1 MENIDIT
8 LERTSLA
15 NWRAP
20 MRPEGPNSNL
30 ANINTASDSGYG
42 SDYQT
47 VASYIREVG
56 AYKLLSRD
64 DEVRIAK
71 RIEAGEHIILHALLQ
86 TPRAAEHILYL
97 GRQIETGA
105 LSARKILRSVKIG
118 EDVPGESDVEHN
130 FLKAVKRI
138 KRLHD
143 ANQVLRDRLA
153 ADDRTSGKRRR
164 MYKATIRQAK
174 RMADLLREWRL
185 NYEIIECMV
194 NNIRSQAD
202 RMDSLISSVHQLAGL
217 VNASAE
223 EVTAHLV
230 NQRRFMQWTKLR
242 SSLTTSER
250 ASLYQELKNAVQS
263 IKQMEVKLGM
273 NAGRFMRIR
282 ERVEFGCRVAQTAKN
297 EFVTANL
304 RLVFNI
310 ARRYSSGKMQLLDC
324 IQEGNLG
331 LIKAVE
337 KFDYRFGFKFSTYA
351 TWWIKQAIFRA
362 IDNHSRL
369 IRIPVH
375 MNENLKKIKRTSKN
389 LTTEECPARHTDE
402 IAAEL
407 NISRENVDSMLKFDE
422 EPLSLN
428 APLSDHGGSELGY
441 FISDGEPGGPLDC
454 AINHDAA
461 EKIRKALATLSPREE
476 RVLRL
481 RFGIGEPSDHTLD
494 EISRDFA
501 LTRERI
507 RQIEAR
513 ALQKLRHPTQLR
525 QLACFIEN

>member
-8 LERTSLA
+8 LERTSHA
-15 NWRAP
+15 NRREP
-20 MRPEGPNSNL
+20 MRREGSHSNP
-30 ANINTASDSGYG
+30 ANNNTDSDSFYG

-56 AYKLLSRD
+56 AYKLLSRE
-64 DEVRIAK
+64 DEICIAK
-71 RIEAGEHIILHALLQ
+71 RIEAGEHIIMHALLQ
-86 TPRAAEHILYL
+86 TPHAAEHILHL

-118 EDVPGESDVEHN
+118 EDVPDESDVEHN
-130 FLKAVKRI
+130 FLETVKHI
-138 KRLHD
+138 KRLHG
-143 ANQVLRDRLA
+143 ANQSLRDRLA
-153 ADDRTSGKRRR
+153 ADDWTSEKRRR
-164 MYKATIRQAK
+164 LYKATIRQAK
-174 RMADLLREWRL
+174 RMADLLGEWRI
-185 NYEIIECMV
+185 NSEIIECMV
-194 NNIRSQAD
+194 NEIRGQAD

-223 EVTAHLV
+223 EVTAPLA
-230 NQRRFMQWTKLR
+230 NQSRFLQWTR
-242 SSLTTSER
+242 SRSTLTTSER
-250 ASLYQELKNAVQS
+250 VSIYQELKKAVQS
-263 IKQMEVKLGM
+263 IKQMEIKLGM
-273 NAGRFMRIR
+273 NAGRFLRIR
-282 ERVEFGCRVAQTAKN
+282 ERVEFGCRAAQKAKN

-389 LTTEECPARHTDE
+389 LVTEDCSARHTDE

-441 FISDGEPGGPLDC
+441 FLSDGESGAPLNA

-481 RFGIGEPSDHTLD
+481 RFGIGEASDHTLD

-513 ALQKLRHPTQLR
+513 ALQKLRHPTQIR

>member
-1 MENIDIT
+1 MENIEIASEGAGLT
-8 LERTSLA
+8 KGRGPVH
-15 NWRAP
+15 RAGSISNSP
-20 MRPEGPNSNL
+20 NISSGPE
-30 ANINTASDSGYG
+30 SGYG

-56 AYKLLSRD
+56 AYKLLKRD

-71 RIEAGEHIILHALLQ
+71 WIEAGECITVQSLLQ
-86 TPRAAEHILYL
+86 TPRAAEYILRL
-97 GRQIETGA
+97 GRQVETGV
-105 LSARKILRSVKIG
+105 LSAKKILRSMKIG
-118 EDVPGESDVEHN
+118 DDVAGEGDVEHT
-130 FLKAVKRI
+130 FLKTVRRI
-138 KRLHD
+138 KRLHN
-143 ANQVLRDRLA
+143 ANQILRDRLA
-153 ADDRTSGKRRR
+153 TGSLSAKSRRR
-164 MYKATIRQAK
+164 TYKATIRQSK
-174 RMADLLREWRL
+174 RMADLLNEWRI
-185 NYEIIECMV
+185 NSEIIEHMV
-194 NNIRSQAD
+194 KDFRRQAD
-202 RMDSLISSVHQLAGL
+202 RMDALLASVHRLAGL

-223 EVTAHLV
+223 EAAAQLAS
-230 NQRRFMQWTKLR
+230 QRRFRQWVRLR
-242 SSLTTSER
+242 SSLPIS
-250 ASLYQELKNAVQS
+250 AQVSIYQELKNAVQS
-263 IKQMEVKLGM
+263 INQMELKLGLK
-273 NAGRFMRIR
+273 AQRLLRIR
-282 ERVEFGCRVAQTAKN
+282 ERIDFGCRAAQAAKN

-310 ARRYSSGKMQLLDC
+310 ARRYASGKMQLLDC

-331 LIKAVE
+331 LIKAVD

-375 MNENLKKIKRTSKN
+375 MNESLKKIKRTSKN
-389 LTTEECPARHTDE
+389 LITEEFPARHSEE

-428 APLSDHGGSELGY
+428 APLNEPGGRELGCL
-441 FISDGEPGGPLDC
+441 ISDGQPGGPLDA
-454 AINHDAA
+454 AINSDAA

-481 RFGIGEPSDHTLD
+481 RFGIGETSDHTLD

-525 QLACFIEN
+525 KLACFMEN

>member
-1 MENIDIT
+1 ME
-8 LERTSLA
+8 
-15 NWRAP
+15 
-20 MRPEGPNSNL
+20 
-30 ANINTASDSGYG
+30 
-42 SDYQT
+42 
-47 VASYIREVG
+47 
-56 AYKLLSRD
+56 K
-64 DEVRIAK
+64 
-71 RIEAGEHIILHALLQ
+71 
-86 TPRAAEHILYL
+86 
-97 GRQIETGA
+97 
-105 LSARKILRSVKIG
+105 
-118 EDVPGESDVEHN
+118 
-130 FLKAVKRI
+130 
-138 KRLHD
+138 
-143 ANQVLRDRLA
+143 
-153 ADDRTSGKRRR
+153 
-164 MYKATIRQAK
+164 
-174 RMADLLREWRL
+174 
-185 NYEIIECMV
+185 
-194 NNIRSQAD
+194 
-202 RMDSLISSVHQLAGL
+202 
-217 VNASAE
+217 
-223 EVTAHLV
+223 
-230 NQRRFMQWTKLR
+230 
-242 SSLTTSER
+242 
-250 ASLYQELKNAVQS
+250 
-263 IKQMEVKLGM
+263 KLGM
-273 NAGRFMRIR
+273 NAGRFLRIR
-282 ERVEFGCRVAQTAKN
+282 ERVEFGCRAAQTAKN

-310 ARRYSSGKMQLLDC
+310 ARHYSSGKMQLLDC

-375 MNENLKKIKRTSKN
+375 MNENLKKIKRTSRN
-389 LTTEECPARHTDE
+389 LITEESPGRHTDE

-428 APLSDHGGSELGY
+428 TPLSEHGGHELGY
-441 FISDGEPGGPLDC
+441 LISDGEPGGPLDA

-461 EKIRKALATLSPREE
+461 EKIRKVLATLSPREE

-481 RFGIGEPSDHTLD
+481 RFGIGEASDHTLD